1 MTHEPGTEIATLA
14 LHRQLELLDADEQML
29 SVAIAFAGN
38 AKQIVVSDMPSYEGA
53 NAMLREVAT
62 LTTKIEAD
70 RKAKKAPILAA
81 GRELDAQY
89 ADADRNLKE
98 ARMAVE
104 QQTRSFRNAEEAK
117 RREAAQRAEEL
128 AEKERIRLQRLAD
141 KAAERGDVAKAAE
154 FEDRAEHMAEA
165 VNVPVAPMP
174 KSEGVN
180 TRENWTFQIVDEDA
194 IPRKYMTPDLKAIGA
209 IGKALKS
216 RAEIPGV
223 RFWNDESTVIR
234 RL

>member
-1 MTHEPGTEIATLA
+1 MTHEPGTELETLS

-29 SVAIAFAGN
+29 RVAIAFAGN

-62 LTTKIEAD
+62 LTTRIEAD
-70 RKAKKAPILAA
+70 RKTKKAPILAA
-81 GRELDAQY
+81 GKELDAQY

-98 ARMAVE
+98 ARAAVE
-104 QQTRSFRNAEEAK
+104 QQINSFRRAEEAK
-117 RREAAQRAEEL
+117 RREAAQRAAEL
-128 AEKERIRLQRLAD
+128 AEKERIRLERLAD

-165 VNVPVAPMP
+165 VNVPVAPMARP
-174 KSEGVN
+174 EGV
-180 TRENWTFQIVDEDA
+180 TVRENWTFQITDESLL
-194 IPRKYMTPDLKAIGA
+194 PRQYLIPDLKAIGA

-223 RFWNDESTVIR
+223 RFYNDESTVVR
-234 RL
+234 GL